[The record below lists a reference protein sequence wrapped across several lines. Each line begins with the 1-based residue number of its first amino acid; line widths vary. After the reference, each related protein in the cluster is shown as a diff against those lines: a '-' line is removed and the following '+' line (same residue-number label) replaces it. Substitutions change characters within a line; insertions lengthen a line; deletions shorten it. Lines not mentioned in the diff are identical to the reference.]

1 MFSYYSIIIILF
13 ILAGA
18 FAALRY
24 GKKLLNIKKNN
35 SYLSVSAKLVHKD
48 QNNTPS
54 GIPGIFF
61 QYNVNGNNYE
71 KQILPDPG
79 EETMPGFETH
89 FRNKYPHETD
99 IEIYYNPENPNETIF
114 SLKAALE
121 DKVIFGLGIGAIILG
136 LYAFMM

>member
-18 FAALRY
+18 FATFWY
-24 GKKLLNIKKNN
+24 GKKLLNTKKNTN
-35 SYLSVSAKLVHKD
+35 YLPVSARLIHKD
-48 QNNTPS
+48 QNTTPS
-54 GIPGIFF
+54 GIPEIVFLY
-61 QYNVNGNNYE
+61 QVNGNNYE

-89 FRNKYPHETD
+89 FRNKYPHESN
-99 IEIYYNPENPNETIF
+99 IEIYYNPENPEEMVF
-114 SLKAALE
+114 SLKAAME

-136 LYAFMM
+136 TYAFMM